1 MDSLSQ
7 LALGAAVGIGVMGRR
22 TALWKAAA
30 WGAACGTLP
39 DLDALIDH
47 GDPVLNMTLHRG
59 NSHALFWLTLISPV
73 IGWSAA
79 KLHGEL
85 DRWRRWVLAIWAAL
99 ITHPLLDAMTVY
111 GTQLLRPFN
120 PEPLG
125 LGSIFIIDP
134 LYTLPLLVGVVAA
147 LRLAPERGLRWNAAG
162 LLLSCAYLAW
172 SAAAQQHVSV
182 VARQLLQA
190 QGVNT
195 QQMLVTP
202 TPFNTVLWRVL
213 AVDGDHYHETFY
225 SLLDDKRP
233 LQVDSFPRGL
243 ALQDAA
249 GTNNSLQR
257 IARFSHGFYRLAER
271 DGRLLIA
278 DLRMGQE
285 PFYIFDFAIAHRSSG
300 TWLEHASQAAGQR
313 ADLGPA
319 LRWLSRRMWGEALP
333 PPR

>member
-22 TALWKAAA
+22 TAIWKAAA
-30 WGAACGTLP
+30 WGAVCGTLP

-59 NSHALFWLTLISPV
+59 NSHALFWLTLISPA
-73 IGWSAA
+73 IGGVAA
-79 KLHGEL
+79 WLHGEL
-85 DRWRRWVLAIWAAL
+85 ALWRRWFFAVWAAL

-147 LRLAPERGLRWNAAG
+147 LRLAPERGLRWNTAG

-172 SAAAQQHVSV
+172 SAAAQQHVSAL
-182 VARQLLQA
+182 ARRALQA
-190 QGVNT
+190 QGLNT
-195 QQMLVTP
+195 QQLLVTP

-213 AVDGDHYHETFY
+213 AVDGDRYHEAFY
-225 SLLDDKRP
+225 SLLDGQQP
-233 LQVDSFPRGL
+233 LHVDSFPRGV
-243 ALQDAA
+243 ALQAA
-249 GTNNSLQR
+249 ASPNTSLLR
-257 IARFSHGFYRLAER
+257 IARFSHGFYRVAEL
-271 DGRLLIA
+271 DGRLHIA

-285 PFYIFDFAIAHRSSG
+285 PFYTFDFAVAQRSSG
-300 TWLEHASQAAGQR
+300 TWQAQPAQAAGRR
-313 ADLGPA
+313 ADVGPA
-319 LRWLSRRMWGEALP
+319 LRWLGRRLWGEPLP